1 MFLEKVEYIYSIAL
15 IILIFVLKLTIDE
28 RFSIEKL
35 VRLLVET
42 PVDIM
47 SVALSFIVSYNIT
60 IVGMLSKNAISEE
73 VASCNLLLF
82 IIYIVFLVLVI
93 LVSKYFIR
101 KYSETEKRRYIII
114 GIGIG
119 YVISIPSVYYAMIR
133 LINLGGV

>member
-60 IVGMLSKNAISEE
+60 IVGMLSKMQ
-73 VASCNLLLF
+73 
-82 IIYIVFLVLVI
+82 FL
-93 LVSKYFIR
+93 K
-101 KYSETEKRRYIII
+101 K
-114 GIGIG
+114 
-119 YVISIPSVYYAMIR
+119 
-133 LINLGGV
+133 